1 MEPHHGVGAEAG
13 IKAEDF
19 LRVRLEQCPQCP
31 QCPQPQ
37 EWQGVADADIEN
49 STSAMSA
56 PCALRTRGRQLGRF

>member
-1 MEPHHGVGAEAG
+1 MEPHHG
-13 IKAEDF
+13 IKVEDF
-19 LRVRLEQCPQCP
+19 LRVRLQCL
-31 QCPQPQ
+31 QPQ